1 MLLDHCSA
9 TQYRYAMP
17 KVGHLSPAL
26 TKAANDRDGVFEL
39 GAGDGGHLT
48 GGKWPIFGVA

>member
-48 GGKWPIFGVA
+48 GGK

>member
-17 KVGHLSPAL
+17 KVGHLSPCL
-26 TKAANDRDGVFEL
+26 NQGSKWPGWSVW
-39 GAGDGGHLT
+39 T
-48 GGKWPIFGVA
+48 GGRWRGTLDRG